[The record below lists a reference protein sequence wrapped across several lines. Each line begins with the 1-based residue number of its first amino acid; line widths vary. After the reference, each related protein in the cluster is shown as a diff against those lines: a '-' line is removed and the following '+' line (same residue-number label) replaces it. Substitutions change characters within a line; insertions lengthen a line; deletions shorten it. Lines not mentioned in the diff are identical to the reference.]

1 MALQRRSG
9 NRFQASIWPGF
20 VDAMT
25 GLLLVLMFVLTIFT
39 VVQFVLRDTISGQE
53 TQLDELS
60 AEVALLA
67 QALGLEQNRTAALEA
82 DVGQLTSD
90 LADAESQASQQ
101 TVLIASLTQQRDA
114 NAAALD
120 EAQDQITGFEA
131 QVAGLLAQQ
140 AMAETTILT
149 LRSEAEA
156 SAQTIDGLQAAA
168 AADAETIAAL
178 EAEGEGARATIAAL
192 ELAQTTLISE
202 QEALNLALA
211 MAREEIDATTETAR
225 LAAARADALDALV
238 ADLRRQAADD
248 QAEIQTL
255 QTARDNDAEAL
266 SEAEA
271 AQLAEAAAAEALR
284 ARLENADAELTA
296 MTMALEEQRRRAEN
310 TLTLLAAAEA
320 ARADLDMR
328 LAEALLA
335 RQQAENDV
343 NRALNEGDDL
353 DARLVAA
360 LGLQETTQ
368 AQLDAARAQL
378 AAVTE
383 DREQLSVDLAA
394 ALAARDGAVGD
405 LEEIR
410 AALEAALAES
420 ELSRAQ
426 VEERLAAAVLAEQAR
441 VSELAAA
448 QAAVAEAQSE
458 TSTMEERLRAALL
471 AQGALETQVAGLAEG
486 RTETEQE
493 RASLEARLSEALATL
508 ADAQAAQDQQMTEAQ
523 RQEALLA
530 AANAALSDEQALS
543 AESQRQVALLN
554 EQVRELRNQVGRL
567 QTLLDIQDAEDADSQ
582 VQIENLTDQLNT
594 ALARVASE
602 ERRRRVLEETERRR
616 LEEEAA
622 RLEAEAQDLR
632 NYRSEFFGR
641 LRDVVADLDGIRI
654 EGDRFVFSSEVLFQ
668 PGRAELSASGRAEM
682 ANVASIL
689 RTIANDIPEG
699 IDWIIRVD
707 GHTDNVPLS
716 GTGEYRNN
724 WELSQARALSVVLYM
739 INNEGIDP
747 NRLAANGFGE
757 FQPINP
763 EDTVEARAQN
773 RRIELKLTER

>member
-101 TVLIASLTQQRDA
+101 AVLIASLTQQRDA

-140 AMAETTILT
+140 ATAETTILT

-448 QAAVAEAQSE
+448 QAAVAAAQSE

-668 PGRAELSASGRAEM
+668 PGRAELSPSGRAEM

>member
-101 TVLIASLTQQRDA
+101 AVLIASLTQQRDA

-131 QVAGLLAQQ
+131 QVAGLLSQQ
-140 AMAETTILT
+140 ATAETTILT

-192 ELAQTTLISE
+192 ELVQTTLISE

-335 RQQAENDV
+335 LQQAENDV

-530 AANAALSDEQALS
+530 AANAALADEQALS

>member
-101 TVLIASLTQQRDA
+101 AVLIASLTQQRDA

-140 AMAETTILT
+140 ATAETTILT

-192 ELAQTTLISE
+192 ELVQTTLISE

-211 MAREEIDATTETAR
+211 IAREEIDATTETAR

-335 RQQAENDV
+335 LQQAENDV

-530 AANAALSDEQALS
+530 AANAALADEQALS